1 MIERE
6 VIIRNKYG
14 LHARPSAAFVQ
25 VASQFKS
32 DIFVT
37 YEDKMANG
45 KSIISIMILAAE
57 CGAKIRLKIT
67 GDDEEEAMEALSGLI
82 ENKFNF
88 KEEDL

>member
-1 MIERE
+1 MIERDA
-6 VIIRNKYG
+6 VIRNKYG

-32 DIFVT
+32 DISVL
-37 YEDKMANG
+37 YEDKLANG

-57 CGAKIRLKIT
+57 CGARIRLKID
-67 GDDEEEAMEALSGLI
+67 GDDEEEAMEAILNLI
-82 ENKFNF
+82 SNKFNF

>member
-1 MIERE
+1 MIERDA
-6 VIIRNKYG
+6 IIRNKYG

-32 DIFVT
+32 DISVLH
-37 YEDKMANG
+37 EDKLANG

-57 CGAKIRLKIT
+57 CGAKIRLKID
-67 GDDEEEAMEALSGLI
+67 GDDEEEAMEALLNLI
-82 ENKFNF
+82 SNKFNF

>member
-1 MIERE
+1 MIERDA
-6 VIIRNKYG
+6 IIRNKYG

-32 DIFVT
+32 DISVLH
-37 YEDKMANG
+37 EDKLANG

-57 CGAKIRLKIT
+57 CGARIRLRID
-67 GDDEEEAMEALSGLI
+67 GDDEEEAMEALLNLI
-82 ENKFNF
+82 NNKFNF

>member
-1 MIERE
+1 MIERDA
-6 VIIRNKYG
+6 IIRNKYG

-32 DIFVT
+32 DISVV
-37 YEDKMANG
+37 YEDKVANG

-57 CGAKIRLKIT
+57 CGAKIRLKIS
-67 GDDEEEAMEALSGLI
+67 GDDEEEAMEAILNLI
-82 ENKFNF
+82 NNKFNF

>member
-1 MIERE
+1 MIERDA
-6 VIIRNKYG
+6 IIKNKYG

-32 DIFVT
+32 DISVLH
-37 YEDKMANG
+37 EDKLANG

-57 CGAKIRLKIT
+57 CGAKIRLKID
-67 GDDEEEAMEALSGLI
+67 GDDEEEAMEALLNLI
-82 ENKFNF
+82 SNKFNF

>member
-6 VIIRNKYG
+6 AVIRNKYG

-32 DIFVT
+32 DIVVL
-37 YEDKMANG
+37 YEDKVANG

-57 CGAKIRLKIT
+57 CGSRIKLKID
-67 GDDEEEAMEALSGLI
+67 GPDEEEAMEALLALI
-82 ENKFNF
+82 GNKFNF